1 MPSLPSPRKP
11 PSRSASVSTAA
22 TPAPARKRRSR
33 AKRAPSWVALP
44 ACVSRYARGSRS
56 ERFISRPARRA
67 SDAWRSRSR
76 PSTPQSLNTTAGC
89 QPRSTSAPT
98 SAPMRSSAAVV
109 ASGVSSVGSQPR
121 LRASSHQLSASSR
134 SGSRSSQNSEPKYS
148 ALARPSGSRS
158 RHPGGQASRG
168 SAGGGYTSSAVAD
181 TGAHTGAGLIV
192 YGPTLDALLDIPALT
207 ADGNSP
213 GFYAAAC
220 GVMPTWPGALLY
232 ASYSNGQDWEDV
244 ATWDADSF
252 MGTVATALGA
262 ATCFD
267 RVDAAGTLT
276 VSPYAGTLASVTEAQ
291 MLAGSNHFAYG
302 AHGRWEILAARTV
315 TLNGDATYTLQD
327 FLRGRLGTEQYAGT
341 HQAADRLVQL
351 TTAETL
357 FVSRS
362 SAQIGLAALFRP
374 VTVDEDFDEVQDE
387 AFTYTGVNLKPL
399 SPVDLNGN
407 RHPTTN
413 DWALTWLRRARINT
427 EWRDYVDVALD
438 EASEAYEV
446 EIWTSGYTTL
456 KRTLT
461 GLTSATATYSS
472 ANQVADFGSNQATL
486 YLKIYQLS
494 ASVGRGDPL
503 TTSITR

>member
-1 MPSLPSPRKP
+1 MHGYKLQSVR
-11 PSRSASVSTAA
+11 RGSASVESVPAADLDARMEEADPGPLLPLPRDMDTQLPQKVVLGFLDIDREYDRGEQESARYNTDARNIAEPEVAVVLNAQEGKRASEVLLYNYWRERGAAITFSLPPSYLHLEPADVLTVTAPDGA
-22 TPAPARKRRSR
+22 IHVLRLTNVKTTPAG
-33 AKRAPSWVALP
+33 LQQ
-44 ACVSRYARGSRS
+44 CT
-56 ERFISRPARRA
+56 ARR
-67 SDAWRSRSR
+67 D
-76 PSTPQSLNTTAGC
+76 
-89 QPRSTSAPT
+89 QP
-98 SAPMRSSAAVV
+98 
-109 ASGVSSVGSQPR
+109 
-121 LRASSHQLSASSR
+121 
-134 SGSRSSQNSEPKYS
+134 
-148 ALARPSGSRS
+148 
-158 RHPGGQASRG
+158 
-168 SAGGGYTSSAVAD
+168 GGYTSSAVAE

-232 ASYSNGQDWEDV
+232 ASYSDGQDWEDV

-252 MGTVATALGA
+252 IGTVATSLGA

-276 VSPYAGTLASVTEAQ
+276 VRPYAGTLASVTEAQ
-291 MLAGSNHFAYG
+291 MLAGANHFAYG
-302 AHGRWEILAARTV
+302 AHGRWEILAA
-315 TLNGDATYTLQD
+315 L
-327 FLRGRLGTEQYAGT
+327 
-341 HQAADRLVQL
+341 
-351 TTAETL
+351 
-357 FVSRS
+357 
-362 SAQIGLAALFRP
+362 IRP
-374 VTVDEDFDEVQDE
+374 VTVDADFDEVLDE

-399 SPVDLNGN
+399 SPADLNGN
-407 RHPTTN
+407 RHPTIN
-413 DWALTWLRRARINT
+413 DWTLTWLRRARINT
-427 EWRDYVDVALD
+427 EWRDSVDVALD

-494 ASVGRGDPL
+494 ASVGRGYPL